1 MALPHVWHWPAR
13 GSALDE
19 LLRRSERGAA
29 MAVAAVGGSITA
41 GINCV
46 DGELVHQQCA
56 WPARVA
62 RAFNASYQ
70 NLARGGL
77 HTRSFL
83 PLAPFVATQLESTLR
98 SDEPLLLLVD
108 FTVNDGYTI
117 AGNEYKYSKGA
128 TAQMLAEVGHIAR
141 ALEQLLRHLQPRRA
155 NVAIVGALHACA
167 PCALIRDDYVK
178 LFRHYEAPLLEL
190 TTWPKCSRWNFA
202 RCVHPNAS
210 WHSQLAATVVDG
222 LRERAL
228 VGPPRRHRR
237 PPGPLP
243 SARAPLWPEAELPP
257 VCLPKEATVHDA
269 VAAAADARGA
279 SVTCERPAGCRLY
292 ADRANK
298 PGWILEVTQP
308 RQRPTVT
315 FPVRFGAQPRLLISY
330 LRSYEGFG
338 DAQLTV
344 SRPCAECQWGK
355 YPIGHPYTLVGRHAL
370 RTSQATS
377 EFFEASST
385 FAQDVAPTAESALEG
400 RAHLG
405 NAGGAG
411 FAVPPNTS
419 GFATVRLRRPSSSAA
434 SRFKVL
440 AVVSC

>member
-1 MALPHVWHWPAR
+1 M
-13 GSALDE
+13 
-19 LLRRSERGAA
+19 
-29 MAVAAVGGSITA
+29 
-41 GINCV
+41 
-46 DGELVHQQCA
+46 
-56 WPARVA
+56 
-62 RAFNASYQ
+62 
-70 NLARGGL
+70 
-77 HTRSFL
+77 
-83 PLAPFVATQLESTLR
+83 
-98 SDEPLLLLVD
+98 LLVD

-117 AGNEYKYSKGA
+117 AGNEYKIPKGA
-128 TAQMLAEVGHIAR
+128 TAQMRAEVAHIAR

-167 PCALIRDDYVK
+167 PCALLRDDYVK

-202 RCVHPNAS
+202 RCVHPNAELA
-210 WHSQLAATVVDG
+210 LAAGGDRRRW

-243 SARAPLWPEAELPP
+243 SARAPWWPEAELPP

-279 SVTCERPAGCRLY
+279 SVTCERAAGCRLY

-298 PGWILEVTQP
+298 PGWILEAAQP

-330 LRSYEGFG
+330 LRSYE
-338 DAQLTV
+338 ALATRS
-344 SRPCAECQWGK
+344 SRSRGRAPSANGAST
-355 YPIGHPYTLVGRHAL
+355 IGHPYTLVGRHAL

-405 NAGGAG
+405 NARGAG